1 MLAHSGESIMVNL
14 FRVLVLSTFLLPK
27 LVHAELDGA
36 TESEIETC
44 RQLKVF
50 LDGNVG
56 EVECQSEYQIYSKF
70 VGKYSRSKVKSKYNQ
85 VRIAAF
91 NLFKPGATQTEY
103 KDHQLVAQIIDHWDV
118 VAAVELTSNNGLSK
132 RHNEGIVEYYT
143 SRLAQMT
150 EQGADLSASVTR
162 NELALIREQ
171 FDFPGYIEVLKE
183 LQKLDASWSLVLSG
197 KQEGSENSTVKELTG
212 FYYRSSVVD
221 LKATQYCRD
230 KYGRNGK
237 YGCLPVLDEKTFGR
251 DVDGLFSRRPF
262 LATFESGEFDF
273 TLLSTHVIHNTPSDE
288 DLQKKIL
295 RNVYGVEDYKDIGPG
310 VTQLK
315 FARFAEV
322 RLMAELVEYL
332 KKSYYEQDYII
343 LGDFNLEST
352 NDYWETFFNDFRGLE
367 LKIEGAT
374 SMALGKSLSDGTITH
389 GTKSNYDHFL
399 FDPNETRNCK
409 GSNTAKIFNFIE
421 GDFSKLINRRYLV
434 RSNAKYQSQTRDV
447 EMYRLKAGGR
457 EKVENLVDN
466 YTRSIQNKLT
476 VKNNKLVPR
485 FDMEESQ
492 KEFYDRV
499 IDSQLFDK
507 TYYNYLKEVISD
519 HLPIYMNCSNQYDN
533 D

>member
-1 MLAHSGESIMVNL
+1 MLAHLGEHIMPNL
-14 FRVLVLSTFLLPK
+14 FRLLVLATFLVPNFAL
-27 LVHAELDGA
+27 AELDGA

-70 VGKYSRSKVKSKYNQ
+70 VGDYSPSKAKSLSGQ
-85 VRIAAF
+85 VRIGAF
-91 NLFKPGATQTEY
+91 NVFKPGATQTEY
-103 KDHQLVAQIIDHWDV
+103 KDHQLVAAVINKWDV
-118 VAAVELTSNNGLSK
+118 VAAVELTSNNGVSK

-150 EQGADLSASVTR
+150 EQGQDMASAVTN

-183 LQKLDASWSLVLSG
+183 LQKLDASWSLLLSG

-221 LKATQYCRD
+221 LKPTQYCRD
-230 KYGRNGK
+230 RYGRNGK

-262 LATFESGEFDF
+262 VATFESGAFDF

-288 DLQKKIL
+288 ELQKKIL
-295 RNVYGVEDYKDIGPG
+295 KNVFGVEDYKDIGPG

-322 RLMAELVEYL
+322 RLMAEFVEYL
-332 KKSYYEQDYII
+332 KKNYYEQDYII
-343 LGDFNLEST
+343 LGDFNLESS
-352 NDYWETFFNDFRGLE
+352 NNYWETFFEDFKGLE
-367 LKIEGAT
+367 LRIEGAT

-399 FDPNETRNCK
+399 FSPVDTQNCAGE
-409 GSNTAKIFNFIE
+409 GSAKIFNFIE
-421 GDFSKLINRRYLV
+421 GDFAKLINRRYRV
-434 RSNAKYQSQTRDV
+434 RSNAKYYSTTREM

-457 EKVENLVDN
+457 EKVALLVDD
-466 YTRSIQNKLT
+466 YLRSIQNKLT
-476 VKNNKLVPR
+476 VKNGKLVQR
-485 FDMEESQ
+485 FDLEES
-492 KEFYDRV
+492 KAEFYDRV

-507 TYYNYLKEVISD
+507 TYYNYLKEVMSD